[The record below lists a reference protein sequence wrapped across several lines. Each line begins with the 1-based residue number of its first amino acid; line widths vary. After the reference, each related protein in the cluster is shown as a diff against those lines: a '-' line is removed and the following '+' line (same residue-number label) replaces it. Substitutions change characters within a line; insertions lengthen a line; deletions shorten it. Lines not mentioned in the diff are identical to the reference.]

1 MLARLHASL
10 VNAPTWGSD
19 TAITDITNAAHWQ
32 ILGCDSNAQSQNIR
46 LVCMNDPE
54 AEESHCGHLD
64 KDVGAVG
71 KIVRLPNEC
80 GPSGFAR
87 IAKSW
92 IPDDQSIPTSVRRGL
107 VRRDGQQPVVRALAL
122 DTDFDKVDW
131 SKTGKISFA
140 IRAAS
145 VPGVPVEF
153 KTSQKRRWSSRHPS
167 PQRRFDDSDIDAFLS
182 SFDSFTND
190 ALNQSLKAA
199 AEVLTNPAFKDIV
212 DKMIQEKFPDRNKLD
227 FAKQFSIPPATLS
240 ISNANLMNS
249 PLTCGSST
257 PSVKVDIAAN
267 LVAQLNLAV
276 SATGTLSPRQQYAQ
290 FNSFFMGIGM
300 AAGIGGIMTLSADVI
315 LRLYDREIFP
325 LTQYSS
331 EAWAFQR
338 QIALEVPGIL
348 KIEPSFSA
356 SAKVIGQVDTVMD
369 VNLGFNM
376 VAQKIEATFPPQSD
390 HPAVASFIA
399 GDTPLVMNVVPGVA
413 SSGSVCASHPAI
425 QLTEAYFTVYHEQL
439 GAHIN
444 PIFNL
449 AVTGFDGAAK
459 TQVSVGLGA
468 ETSFV
473 MQLNAQ
479 NAPATEVGTA
489 LLPTS
494 TELAARFETRDDTS
508 SAFDGCVKFESLIA
522 FGVDSKGD
530 FGGLFSSDL
539 HSQAQGT
546 RFRILNKCFGSG
558 QTPSVKKRS
567 SMRRQASVA
576 LKCPADGF
584 TNKQQLTSGTVSA
597 GDIKTFDNI

>member
-1 MLARLHASL
+1 MIPPLILILLPL
-10 VNAPTWGSD
+10 VHGVRAVNNWDAPCIAGECTYVQWGSD

-71 KIVRLPNEC
+71 KVVRLPNEC

-87 IAKSW
+87 VAKSW

-107 VRRDGQQPVVRALAL
+107 VRRDGRQPVVRALAL

-145 VPGVPVEF
+145 IPGVPTEI
-153 KTSQKRRWSSRHPS
+153 KGSRTRHWSSRHTS
-167 PQRRFDDSDIDAFLS
+167 PQCRIDIDLDPDLASFLWS
-182 SFDSFTND
+182 LGEKPISLDET
-190 ALNQSLKAA
+190 LKAVKDVA
-199 AEVLTNPAFKDIV
+199 NNPAFKDIV
-212 DKMIQEKFPDRNKLD
+212 DKIVQEQFPDQNKLD

-249 PLTCGSST
+249 PLTCGSSW
-257 PSVKVDIAAN
+257 PSVKVDIAAS
-267 LVAQLNLAV
+267 LSAQLNLAV
-276 SATGTLSPRQQYAQ
+276 SATGTLSPRQ

-300 AAGIGGIMTLSADVI
+300 AAEIGGIMTLSADVI
-315 LRLYDREIFP
+315 GDISTDTIQLGSVGIP
-325 LTQYSS
+325 G
-331 EAWAFQR
+331 WR

-390 HPAVASFIA
+390 HPAVASFTA

-413 SSGSVCASHPAI
+413 SSGS
-425 QLTEAYFTVYHEQL
+425 L

-546 RFRILNKCFGSG
+546 RFQILNKCFGSG

-576 LKCPADGF
+576 LKCPADGV